1 MAKKVI
7 LFTLQTFSTTGGIQK
22 MTRTLGHSLHRASK
36 INKWDFELWSAYD
49 KQHDLMEQYLPA
61 ANFKAFGINRI
72 NFVLKTA
79 GNTANPDVAILSH
92 INLAVIGLIIKF
104 INPKCRLW
112 LVAHGIEVWRPLS
125 FLQRLMLKR
134 CDNVICVSNYTKQQM
149 ISRHNLNAGKCI
161 VLNNA
166 IDPFMRLPNTFAKPQ
181 NLLKR
186 YGLNDDDFIL
196 FSLTRLA
203 STEQYKGYD
212 HVISVLESLKS
223 KFPQIKYVLSG
234 KYDSQ
239 EYIRIKKMI
248 TEHNVS
254 DNVILTGFINEAE
267 LTEHFLLADLFVLPS
282 KKEGFG
288 IVFIEAL
295 ACGLPVI
302 CGNADGSIDAI
313 RNGELGE
320 AIDPDNLNELNEAII
335 RHMQKHIT
343 ADSRKNL
350 QKKCVSH
357 FNEHDYMTKLEQLIN
372 E

>member
-1 MAKKVI
+1 MAKKVT
-7 LFTLQTFSTTGGIQK
+7 LFTLQTFSATGGIQK
-22 MTRTLGHSLHRASK
+22 MTRTLGYSLYRAAA
-36 INKWDFELWSAYD
+36 INNWKFELWSAYD
-49 KQHDLMEQYLPA
+49 KQNDLMEQYLPA
-61 ANFKAFGINRI
+61 ANFKGFGINRI
-72 NFVLKTA
+72 GFVLKTVSSSIK
-79 GNTANPDVAILSH
+79 PDVAILSH
-92 INLAVIGLIIKF
+92 VNLAIIGIIIKF
-104 INPKCRLW
+104 INPQCRLW

-125 FLQRLMLKR
+125 LFQRLMLKR
-134 CDNVICVSNYTKQQM
+134 CDSVICVSNYTKQQM
-149 ISRHNLNAGKCI
+149 INRHNLNADKCI

-166 IDPFMRLPNTFAKPQ
+166 IDPFMRLPGTFSKSP
-181 NLLKR
+181 NLLKY
-186 YGLNDDDFIL
+186 YGLHDDDFIL

-212 HVISVLESLKS
+212 QVISVLGSLKS

-234 KYDSQ
+234 KYDEQ
-239 EYIRIKKMI
+239 EYIRIKKLI
-248 TEHNVS
+248 AAHDVS
-254 DNVILTGFINEAE
+254 DNVILTGFIDEAE
-267 LTEHFLLADLFVLPS
+267 LTQHFLLADLFVLPS

-302 CGNADGSIDAI
+302 CGNADGSVDAI

-320 AIDPDNLNELNEAII
+320 AINPDNLTELSDAII

-343 ADSRKNL
+343 ADSRKGL
-350 QKKCVSH
+350 QEKCIEH

>member
-22 MTRTLGHSLHRASK
+22 MTRTLGHSLHRAATT
-36 INKWDFELWSAYD
+36 NNWNFELWSAYD
-49 KQHDLMEQYLPA
+49 KQNDLMEQYLPA
-61 ANFKAFGINRI
+61 ASFKGFGINRI
-72 NFVLKTA
+72 GFVLKTISSSIK
-79 GNTANPDVAILSH
+79 PDVAILSH
-92 INLAVIGLIIKF
+92 INLAIIGLIITL

-125 FLQRLMLKR
+125 IFQRLMLKR
-134 CDNVICVSNYTKQQM
+134 CDKVICVSNYTKQQM
-149 ISRHNLNAGKCI
+149 INRHNLNSDKCF

-166 IDPFMRLPNTFAKPQ
+166 IDPFMRLPDTFAKPQ
-181 NLLKR
+181 SLLKH
-186 YGLNDDDFIL
+186 YGLHDDDFIL

-212 HVISVLESLKS
+212 QVISVLGNLKS

-234 KYDSQ
+234 KYDNE

-248 TEHNVS
+248 AVHDVSEH
-254 DNVILTGFINEAE
+254 VILTGFIDEAQ

-302 CGNADGSIDAI
+302 CGNTDGSIDAI
-313 RNGELGE
+313 RDGELGE
-320 AIDPDNLNELNEAII
+320 AIDPDNLTELNDAIT
-335 RHMQKHIT
+335 RHVQKHIT
-343 ADSRKNL
+343 ANSRKSL
-350 QKKCVSH
+350 QEKCIHH

>member
-1 MAKKVI
+1 
-7 LFTLQTFSTTGGIQK
+7 
-22 MTRTLGHSLHRASK
+22 MTRTLGHSLHRAAA
-36 INKWDFELWSAYD
+36 INNWNFELWSAYD
-49 KQHDLMEQYLPA
+49 KQDDLMGQYLPA
-61 ANFKAFGINRI
+61 ANFKGFGINRI

-92 INLAVIGLIIKF
+92 INLAVIGLITKF

-125 FLQRLMLKR
+125 FIQRLMLKR

-166 IDPFMRLPNTFAKPQ
+166 IDPFMRLPNTFTKPQ

-186 YGLNDDDFIL
+186 YGLHDDDFIL

-212 HVISVLESLKS
+212 QVISVLGSLKS
-223 KFPQIKYVLSG
+223 KFPKIKYVLSG
-234 KYDSQ
+234 KYDNQ
-239 EYIRIKKMI
+239 EYVRIKQLI
-248 TEHNVS
+248 AEHNVS
-254 DNVILTGFINEAE
+254 ENVILTGFIDEAE

-295 ACGLPVI
+295 ACGLPVT
-302 CGNADGSIDAI
+302 CGNADGSVDAI

-320 AIDPDNLNELNEAII
+320 AINPDNHTELSNSII
-335 RHMQKHIT
+335 RHIQKHLT
-343 ADSRKNL
+343 ADSRKSL
-350 QKKCVSH
+350 QEKCISH